1 MKILKI
7 KFTQEEENH
16 IFDSLIERFDLNNSD
31 IFGRGQTIEFD
42 LNELVS
48 IESRLELYQEGYN
61 ETDTNAQIITCQ
73 TVCKFKI
80 NFFIDDEEVDVKL
93 NNVVNESIV
102 DKINNYYRI

>member
-7 KFTQEEENH
+7 QFAQEEENQ
-16 IFDSLIERFDLNNSD
+16 IFDSLIEKFDLNNSD
-31 IFGRGQTIEFD
+31 IFGRGQTVEFD

-61 ETDTNAQIITCQ
+61 ETDTNAPIITNRFVMC
-73 TVCKFKI
+73 FDLF
-80 NFFIDDEEVDVKL
+80 FFIDDEEVDVKL